1 MSEELLKL
9 TDKEFDL
16 YLDKKG
22 LLEPLKRGEL
32 AAIKQY
38 FELFGAKVTRI
49 EDRQPAQS

>member
-9 TDKEFDL
+9 TDKEFDA

-38 FELFGAKVTRI
+38 FELFGAKLTLI
-49 EDRQPAQS
+49 EDKQPSSS

>member
-9 TDKEFDL
+9 TDKEFDS

-22 LLEPLKRGEL
+22 LLKPLKRGEL

-38 FELFGAKVTRI
+38 FELFGAKLTKI
-49 EDRQPAQS
+49 DRE